1 MSYSGLKYED
11 IKKNPLIT
19 RYLCSLVGIFN
30 TSAGVKCVVQLGL
43 YGNSILGLGTA
54 KHNDYLKRAYNL
66 KDLGCFMMTELGHGS
81 NVQQL
86 LTTAHY
92 IHSERAFVL
101 NTPHELGMKFW
112 IGNLGRTANMGV
124 CFANLIINNKNE
136 GIHVFLVKIRNDKG
150 DILPGINLGDCG
162 PKFGMNG
169 IDNGWVIFRR
179 VKIPYDFL
187 LDKFS

>member
-1 MSYSGLKYED
+1 M
-11 IKKNPLIT
+11 
-19 RYLCSLVGIFN
+19 
-30 TSAGVKCVVQLGL
+30 
-43 YGNSILGLGTA
+43 
-54 KHNDYLKRAYNL
+54 
-66 KDLGCFMMTELGHGS
+66 
-81 NVQQL
+81 
-86 LTTAHY
+86 TTAHY

-136 GIHVFLVKIRNDKG
+136 GIHVFLVRIRNDKG

-187 LDKFS
+187 LDKYSSIDDKGNFKSLVSDKNKRFALQLSALSGGRLAVSEGSVKAGMFGTLIAARYLTVRK